1 MKYYAPRY
9 LFRRYE
15 ILRRVKKASYF
26 LEIGPGNLDLSKE
39 LMRFFQQGTLVDY
52 NPAVQTVYDHSDPAF
67 RQKTTLVVS
76 DFSDEL
82 TLPTPQ
88 YDCIVAC
95 EVMEHIEDDAA
106 FLQTAY
112 GFLRDGGQLILSVP
126 AKMKLWSSHDEIV
139 GHVRRYEKVNLVNL
153 FKKQGFRDVVV
164 ISYGIPFVNLL
175 RLPRVFLAKMQY
187 EQKAGWSQEKQSQE
201 SAFVKTGLLT
211 KLTSLAI
218 NPVTTYPLSL
228 ISRLFNRLDWGN
240 GYLVTAVRN
249 RAVKNQAVN

>member
-15 ILRRVKKASYF
+15 ILRRVKKGSAF

-39 LMRFFQQGTLVDY
+39 LMRFFQQGALVDY

-67 RQKTTLVVS
+67 RQKTTLIIS

-82 TLPTPQ
+82 TLPITQ

-95 EVMEHIEDDAA
+95 EVMEHIEDDEA

-112 GFLRDGGQLILSVP
+112 GFLREGGQLILSVP
-126 AKMKLWSSHDEIV
+126 AKMTLWSQHDEIV
-139 GHVRRYEKVNLVNL
+139 GHVRRYEKANLVNL
-153 FKKQGFRDVVV
+153 LQSQNFRDVEV

-175 RLPRVFLAKMQY
+175 RLPRVFLAQLQY
-187 EQKAGWSQEKQSQE
+187 KQKAGWSQEKQSQE
-201 SAFVKTGLLT
+201 SAFVEAGPLT

-218 NPVTTYPLSL
+218 NPTTTYPLSL
-228 ISRLFNRLDWGN
+228 ISRLFNRFDWGN
-240 GYLVTAVRN
+240 GYLVTAV
-249 RAVKNQAVN
+249 K